1 MPSIAHQVKNEHGQL
16 LAADDNTAYYM
27 VNSKKIIS

>member
-1 MPSIAHQVKNEHGQL
+1 MPPIAHQVKNEHGQL

-27 VNSKKIIS
+27 VIIFQN